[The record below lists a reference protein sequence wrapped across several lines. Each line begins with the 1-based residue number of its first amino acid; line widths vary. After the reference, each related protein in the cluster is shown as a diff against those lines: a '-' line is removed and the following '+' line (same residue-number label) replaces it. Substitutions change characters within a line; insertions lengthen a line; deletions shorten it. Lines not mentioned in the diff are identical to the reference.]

1 MKGLLL
7 RWAINA
13 VGITFASYIIRGIE
27 VQGVLSIIVAAAVL
41 GIFNALLRP
50 LLLVLT
56 LPINILTLGLF
67 TFILNGLMLWLV
79 GSVVK
84 GFEVHGF
91 LSSVAGAIIISVI
104 SFVANLLIN
113 DQGRI
118 EIIIRRDRIK

>member
-7 RWAINA
+7 RWVINA
-13 VGITFASYIIRGIE
+13 VGIAFASYIIRGIE
-27 VQGVLSIIVAAAVL
+27 VQGPRSIFVAAAVL

-67 TFILNGLMLWLV
+67 TLILNGLMLWLV
-79 GSVVK
+79 GTVVK

-91 LSSVAGAIIISVI
+91 LPAVAGALIISVI
-104 SFVANLLIN
+104 SFMANLLIN

-118 EIIIRRDRIK
+118 EIIVRRD